1 MPAFGEMMDITNKTT
16 IDELNARYAELAVAR
31 GIDAPA
37 PTERK
42 VLIAEIKRLEAIPAQ
57 FDEDEQPADLEPVVQ
72 NDEQPVDLEP
82 VVQHDEQP
90 VANAE
95 ELNDKSQV
103 DEDLVKIHPLCNIR
117 AEHDGIAYEIL
128 AEQASAL
135 VPKSVA
141 DDLVSAGYA
150 TLLDV

>member
-37 PTERK
+37 PTDRK
-42 VLIAEIKRLEAIPAQ
+42 ALIAEIKRLETIPAQ

-72 NDEQPVDLEP
+72 NDEQPA
-82 VVQHDEQP
+82 
-90 VANAE
+90 ANAA
-95 ELNDKSQV
+95 ELNDETQV

-135 VPKSVA
+135 VPKAVA